1 VLVAERFRDPSDVRD
16 RLRAADYL
24 ADEAVAVALFLA
36 DRLDRPLL
44 VEGPAG
50 VGKTELAKAT
60 AAAVGARLIRLQCYE
75 GLDESRALYEW
86 NYRKQLLRIQAS
98 PASSGI
104 GEPGWSA
111 VEESIFDESFLL
123 PRPLLEAIR
132 AKDDVVL
139 LIDEVDRLEV
149 ETEALL
155 LEVLAEFQVTIP
167 ELGTVRAARRPLVIL
182 TSNSTRE
189 LGEALRRRCLFVPL
203 DYPLP
208 AREAEIIRVRAPG
221 VDEHLADD
229 VARFLQAARRLDLR
243 KRPSISEAID
253 WARALAALGKLTI
266 TDDAVATTLPVLF
279 KTRSDMETA
288 SRHFLSAGAV
298 AEATTPTPE
307 PR

>member
-1 VLVAERFRDPSDVRD
+1 VAERFADPSDVRE
-16 RLRAADYL
+16 RLRSADYL
-24 ADEAVAVALFLA
+24 ADDAVAVALFLA

-50 VGKTELAKAT
+50 VGKTELAKA
-60 AAAVGARLIRLQCYE
+60 AATAVGARLIRLQCYE

-98 PASSGI
+98 PATSGADDA
-104 GEPGWSA
+104 GWSA
-111 VEESIFDESFLL
+111 VEETIFDESFLL

-132 AKDDVVL
+132 AQDDVVL

-167 ELGTVRAARRPLVIL
+167 ELGTVRAERRPLVIL

-189 LGEALRRRCLFVPL
+189 LGEALRRRCLYVPL
-203 DYPLP
+203 DYPTA
-208 AREAEIIRVRAPG
+208 AREAEIIRTRAPG
-221 VDEHLADD
+221 IDEQLAAD

-253 WARALAALGKLTI
+253 WARALAALGKISI
-266 TDDAVATTLPVLF
+266 TDEVVATTLPVLF

-288 SRHFLSAGAV
+288 RRHFLGASPMSESPSASI
-298 AEATTPTPE
+298 ET
-307 PR
+307 R

>member
-1 VLVAERFRDPSDVRD
+1 VAERFADPSDVRE
-16 RLRAADYL
+16 RLRSVDYL
-24 ADEAVAVALFLA
+24 ADDAVAVALFLA

-50 VGKTELAKAT
+50 VGKTELAKA
-60 AAAVGARLIRLQCYE
+60 AATAVGARLIRLQCYE

-98 PASSGI
+98 PASDSG
-104 GEPGWSA
+104 GAPGWSA
-111 VEESIFDESFLL
+111 VEETIFDESFLL

-155 LEVLAEFQVTIP
+155 LEVLAEF
-167 ELGTVRAARRPLVIL
+167 GTVRAERRPLVIL

-189 LGEALRRRCLFVPL
+189 LGEALRRRCLYVPL
-203 DYPLP
+203 DYPTA
-208 AREAEIIRVRAPG
+208 AREAEIIRTRAPG
-221 VDEHLADD
+221 IDEQLAAD

-253 WARALAALGKLTI
+253 WARALAALGKISI
-266 TDDAVATTLPVLF
+266 TDEVVATTLPVLF

-288 SRHFLSAGAV
+288 RRHFLGASTVSAPPGTAN
-298 AEATTPTPE
+298 E
-307 PR
+307 RR